1 VLERFVKIASYTTL
15 LVASFWVGGVAQAT
29 TTTAI
34 PSISMVQS
42 SSTNPNVYTFTYD
55 TSEMYEISTSWIGE
69 FRTLGKTRNTGQCYP
84 RGGGSGGIIG
94 ATSTQLQINLDV
106 SHSGITTAGA
116 EPCDVTGYYYVV
128 YWNPIDSTD
137 YYYAQYYFNA
147 EQNRVGPSV
156 FYNDLSATSSY
167 QTRIQN
173 VATEASYTTP
183 TTTSFS
189 AGQMNQGFFNDI
201 DRFAQQTISCSDVT
215 FPISSVDVGVHQTW
229 GGTPPQPTLFTVTID
244 GRTATGTWTGN
255 GIGHYDTVTF
265 SPPVTPSCGGS
276 TFTVYLEGQAGGGGG
291 STRFSSGPDTY
302 AGGSCTGCQASDVP
316 MRFNG
321 TVNVATLYDV
331 EVTAE
336 YLLETSEIVST
347 ISAKN
352 PTLVQFQLAKRPDG
366 SLFGQAES
374 IDNTVNGTG
383 TVSTTFTAL
392 EDGTYDILVKF
403 SNAGCAIGLSS
414 CPFPL
419 AYIYSSFTLE
429 SGEITNV
436 GEIEVYDN
444 VIVAPTI
451 SQYEDC
457 GLSNLSGCLNNS
469 LRFLFIPSSESL
481 NDLIATK
488 DQLDT
493 RIPFVYVS
501 DIRTVAEEV
510 FNSDQTETLD
520 VTLDLGFGTVPLINE
535 SMIANAPQAS
545 TVRLILSSM
554 LWIVFAFGAYRM
566 ALGVH
571 NKNLETT

>member
-1 VLERFVKIASYTTL
+1 MELFSFQSLIVVRPQAVVLERLFKVASYTTL
-15 LVASFWVGGVAQAT
+15 FLLAMSSGVSEANAT
-29 TTTAI
+29 TTVELPTR
-34 PSISMVQS
+34 SIVA
-42 SSTNPNVYTFTYD
+42 SSTNPSVYTWSIN
-55 TSEMYEISTSWIGE
+55 TSQIG
-69 FRTLGKTRNTGQCYP
+69 TGLWFSENLLTEVPTIFPKQSGIQCYP
-84 RGGGSGGIIG
+84 LSGGFG
-94 ATSTQLQINLDV
+94 GVGTTTFVQINTSV
-106 SHSGITTAGA
+106 SHVGNTSFGA
-116 EPCDVTGYYYVV
+116 NPCTQSGYYYKIW
-128 YWNPIDSTD
+128 YQNNNPTV
-137 YYYAQYYFNA
+137 YYAKYYFN
-147 EQNRVGPSV
+147 SV
-156 FYNDLSATSSY
+156 DNKIETTPIPPDLSATSSY

-173 VATEASYTTP
+173 VSVQSGGQMETYQWYNSNQWLNNDFA
-183 TTTSFS
+183 TSFKINFDIQALDGDTLANSPYWSVQLINNGWTNDQIHANECLEVS
-189 AGQMNQGFFNDI
+189 AFTSGEYTFTYEDVPLGDYTGAVIYGSGNNICSSANSGQTLFVIGGE
-201 DRFAQQTISCSDVT
+201 TPVLWDVT
-215 FPISSVDVGVHQTW
+215 ESFLS
-229 GGTPPQPTLFTVTID
+229 GTTL
-244 GRTATGTWTGN
+244 
-255 GIGHYDTVTF
+255 
-265 SPPVTPSCGGS
+265 
-276 TFTVYLEGQAGGGGG
+276 
-291 STRFSSGPDTY
+291 
-302 AGGSCTGCQASDVP
+302 
-316 MRFNG
+316 
-321 TVNVATLYDV
+321 
-331 EVTAE
+331 TAE

-366 SLFGQAES
+366 LMFGQGES

-429 SGEITNV
+429 LGEITNV
-436 GEIEVYDN
+436 GENEVYDN
-444 VIVAPTI
+444 VTVAPTI

-535 SMIANAPQAS
+535 SMIENAPQAN
-545 TVRLILSSM
+545 TIRTLLSYM
-554 LWIVFAFGAYRM
+554 LWITFALGAYRM
-566 ALGVH
+566 ALGIH
-571 NKNLETT
+571 NKETT